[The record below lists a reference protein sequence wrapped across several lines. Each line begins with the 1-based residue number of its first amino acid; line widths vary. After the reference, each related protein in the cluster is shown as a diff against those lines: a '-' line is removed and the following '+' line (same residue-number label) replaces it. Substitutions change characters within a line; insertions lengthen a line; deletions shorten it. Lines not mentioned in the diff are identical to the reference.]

1 MANPVLE
8 RKGGT
13 QLLRKVAV
21 WLGAVINNQ
30 ISITLRM
37 KKTKLQYN
45 QKLGFRGGGRTRMGS
60 LRTSNLKWQYM
71 KSQSVK
77 EDQSQVNH
85 LVLMVKCRFSNASN
99 DLLTN
104 MLYQ

>member
-45 QKLGFRGGGRTRMGS
+45 QKLGFKR
-60 LRTSNLKWQYM
+60 KWTDENGVITN
-71 KSQSVK
+71 K
-77 EDQSQVNH
+77 QSQMAIHEVTKCQRRSIASESFGVNGE
-85 LVLMVKCRFSNASN
+85 MS
-99 DLLTN
+99 LLQC
-104 MLYQ
+104 LQ